1 VKIQKPVRREIRRR
15 GVALAPSAGSR
26 WRAREFQRVPK
37 LVFVASPCV
46 IGARAIDRRSF
57 IIAAG
62 PLRCVGKHVSASDAG
77 EYHTRM
83 FVIVAPSC
91 SMVRSGVYCPGAPGR
106 ERPASAPPCGG
117 GLLGHR
123 DGVVEKTTL
132 GPWIVILRLGS
143 DLGYFVFVIVDR

>member
-1 VKIQKPVRREIRRR
+1 
-15 GVALAPSAGSR
+15 
-26 WRAREFQRVPK
+26 

-46 IGARAIDRRSF
+46 IGARAIDRWSF

-83 FVIVAPSC
+83 FTIVAPSC
-91 SMVRSGVYCPGAPGR
+91 SMVRSGVYCPGAPGS
-106 ERPASAPPCGG
+106 ECPASAPLCGGGG
-117 GLLGHR
+117 GLLSHR
-123 DGVVEKTTL
+123 DCVVEKTTL

-143 DLGYFVFVIVDR
+143 DLGYFVFVTVDR